1 MPTVLCLVQA
11 CLAACLSGGLAL
23 ICSPS
28 MCFIED
34 LFRGSSLKLTD
45 EAVEY
50 SQPVPSACVLGKT
63 KRTVGKE
70 QLLQSVAQTES
81 GQWMQIGAPSLS
93 LTVRM
98 MQVRLENITD
108 VTVEDNCLLRMFGL
122 KV

>member
-1 MPTVLCLVQA
+1 
-11 CLAACLSGGLAL
+11 
-23 ICSPS
+23 